1 MTSRPDRPGREEL
14 RRLLSERNQYPER
27 AGRIDEQIRAAF
39 ERRAA
44 ILVLDMCGFSRLS
57 RKHGIIFYLAMIR
70 QMEEAAAPAVVGN
83 GGRVI
88 KQSADNL
95 YAVFD
100 HPAQALEAALDIF
113 RAFEAVN
120 SVVPG
125 DRDIHGSIGIGFGE
139 TLVIADE
146 DLFGVEMN
154 LASKLGEDIAERGEI
169 LLTAAAHQA
178 LPPGR
183 YRCSMRAWSVS
194 GTEIDSY
201 RVEEVLYP
209 VKAPQDRGPSG

>member
-1 MTSRPDRPGREEL
+1 MTTRTDQPGHEEL

-27 AGRIDEQIRAAF
+27 AAEIDERIRAAF

-44 ILVLDMCGFSRLS
+44 ILALDMCGFSRLS

-70 QMEEAAAPAVVGN
+70 QMEEAAVPAITAN

-95 YAVFD
+95 FAVFD
-100 HPAQALEAALDIF
+100 RPEHAVEAARDVF

-125 DRDIHGSIGIGFGE
+125 DRDIHGSIGIGFGP
-139 TLVIADE
+139 TLIIDE
-146 DLFGVEMN
+146 ADLFGVEMN
-154 LASKLGEDIAERGEI
+154 LASKLGEDVAGPGEV
-169 LLTAAAHQA
+169 LLTAAAAEA

-183 YRCSMRAWSVS
+183 YRCSPRTCAIG
-194 GTEIDSY
+194 GTE
-201 RVEEVLYP
+201 VECARFEDVLF
-209 VKAPQDRGPSG
+209 PSELNRTED